1 MKDVS
6 GALESLRAER
16 DRLVRELEGLEK
28 NHEKGAIQEE
38 EYTARKKELERKIV
52 EVMDRIV
59 QMEFLLG
66 QR

>member
-1 MKDVS
+1 M
-6 GALESLRAER
+6 
-16 DRLVRELEGLEK
+16 VRELEELEK
-28 NHEKGAIQEE
+28 KHEKGAIQEE

>member
-1 MKDVS
+1 MEDVS

-16 DRLVRELEGLEK
+16 DRLVRELEELEK
-28 NHEKGAIQEE
+28 KHEKGVIQGE
-38 EYTARKKELERKIV
+38 EYAARKKELERKIV

>member
-1 MKDVS
+1 MEDVS

>member
-1 MKDVS
+1 MEDVS

-28 NHEKGAIQEE
+28 NHEKGTIQEE

>member
-1 MKDVS
+1 MEDVS
-6 GALESLRAER
+6 QALESLRAER
-16 DRLVRELEGLEK
+16 DRLVRELEELEK
-28 NHEKGAIQEE
+28 KHEKGVIQEE
-38 EYTARKKELERKIV
+38 EYAARKKELERKVV

>member
-1 MKDVS
+1 MEDVS

-59 QMEFLLG
+59 QTEFLLG

>member
-1 MKDVS
+1 MEDVS

-16 DRLVRELEGLEK
+16 DRLVRELEELEK
-28 NHEKGAIQEE
+28 HEKGAIQEE

>member
-16 DRLVRELEGLEK
+16 DRLVRELEELEK
-28 NHEKGAIQEE
+28 KHEKGVIQEE
-38 EYTARKKELERKIV
+38 EYAARKKELERKVV

>member
-16 DRLVRELEGLEK
+16 DRLVRELEELEK
-28 NHEKGAIQEE
+28 KHEKGAIQEE

>member
-1 MKDVS
+1 MEDVS

-16 DRLVRELEGLEK
+16 DRLVRELEELEK
-28 NHEKGAIQEE
+28 KHEKGVIQEE
-38 EYTARKKELERKIV
+38 EYAARKKELERKVV

>member
-1 MKDVS
+1 MEDVS

-16 DRLVRELEGLEK
+16 DRLVRELEELEK
-28 NHEKGAIQEE
+28 KHEKGVIQEE
-38 EYTARKKELERKIV
+38 EYAARKKELERKIV